1 MHGGHVAPTAVA
13 MHMQWG
19 GARGSTFGVHMHV
32 APTVPTG
39 VAAYACG
46 FGVHMHVAPTAP
58 TFWCA
63 YACGS
68 NGPNG
73 LGCLCMWLQ
82 RRYMRRLG
90 WYSYAVRSCD
100 PDRLLVGDICAETI
114 SLGFCPFL
122 TPPIPLTTR
131 QPCQKIPDQ
140 RVPAAQR

>member
-1 MHGGHVAPTAVA
+1 MHMQWGGARGSTFGVHMHGGHVVPTAVA

-32 APTVPTG
+32 APTVPTS

-90 WYSYAVRSCD
+90 WYAYAVRGC
-100 PDRLLVGDICAETI
+100 IC
-114 SLGFCPFL
+114 P
-122 TPPIPLTTR
+122 
-131 QPCQKIPDQ
+131 
-140 RVPAAQR
+140 RVTLDKKVPGPAAMHMPCVAAYARG

>member
-1 MHGGHVAPTAVA
+1 MSPQLQAPTAVA
-13 MHMQWG
+13 MHMQWC

-63 YACGS
+63 YACGF
-68 NGPNG
+68 NDPNG

-90 WYSYAVRSCD
+90 WYSYAVRSCICPRVTLD
-100 PDRLLVGDICAETI
+100 PQTLPAKGST
-114 SLGFCPFL
+114 LGKIGVKSRSFCY
-122 TPPIPLTTR
+122 
-131 QPCQKIPDQ
+131 
-140 RVPAAQR
+140 A